1 MHERFFLAVILLI
14 SFVFDS
20 VRGQSIQPEPERC
33 RPVFVD
39 YLRGNFDDIHDV
51 SMRFHHQDPALNGLI
66 SFDLTWRDG
75 RLVSCLVVE
84 NETGSPAF
92 AGALVKAM
100 EGWHVTGMESACEF
114 PFSFRI
120 KIVGSDDPTFPEKAI
135 FTGFISD
142 IKGRPVGNARISL
155 AGVSGDDPA
164 MPDGRSNR
172 EGIFVRTLIP
182 PGSWNVRIS
191 CPGYADFVLDEMDFR
206 AGEHQRIEAVLEEL
220 PES

>member
-1 MHERFFLAVILLI
+1 MNEYSLKLVCSSFKTGDEITSKGGYVMSARVLFIAAAVVVLA
-14 SFVFDS
+14 
-20 VRGQSIQPEPERC
+20 
-33 RPVFVD
+33 
-39 YLRGNFDDIHDV
+39 
-51 SMRFHHQDPALNGLI
+51 
-66 SFDLTWRDG
+66 
-75 RLVSCLVVE
+75 
-84 NETGSPAF
+84 GSPAF

-155 AGVSGDDPA
+155 ARVSGDDPA

-206 AGEHQRIEAVLEEL
+206 AGEHRTIKAVLEVL